1 VRYERLISRGGGET
15 EMEPNRGVAVKVGIF
30 FVLGLILL
38 IGFSLRTKG
47 EGLVRGGYLLK
58 AYFRTAHGLEPGAS
72 VTLAGVEIGKV
83 RTIDFDTSSGL
94 VRVTMSVH
102 PDYRLARDSRS
113 AIQMKSLLG
122 QYYVNIRYGKVRD
135 SFLQPGD
142 TLLSDDTADVND
154 LLATVQDV
162 GNEVKGLA
170 GSFDKNQREVTKKL
184 SDVIDENRENIKT
197 ATDALA
203 KAAPRMESV
212 FDSFEQVTSSI
223 NKGEGTL
230 GKMVKDETL
239 YNRLV
244 EISDRLDKISA
255 EISES
260 KGTLGKLIYSDD
272 LYKTTQDM
280 MKNVNDA
287 SIEVK
292 NVMQENRE
300 KVTAVVESLNTQVP
314 RLRDVLDSMVEVT
327 EKVNRGEGTFGK
339 LVNDPT
345 LFEDAQK
352 AVNQIEETF
361 KQQEEQTVFQTF
373 IGVILGAAF

>member
-1 VRYERLISRGGGET
+1 
-15 EMEPNRGVAVKVGIF
+15 MESNKGVAVKVGIF

-47 EGLVRGGYLLK
+47 EGLVRGGYPLK
-58 AYFRTAHGLEPGAS
+58 AYFRTAHGLEPGAP

-83 RTIDFDTSSGL
+83 RTIDFDTSAGL
-94 VRVTMSVH
+94 VRVTLSIH

-122 QYYVNIRYGKVRD
+122 QYYVNIRYGTVRD

-223 NKGEGTL
+223 DKGEGTL

-300 KVTAVVESLNTQVP
+300 KVTDVIESLNTEVP
-314 RLRDVLDSMVEVT
+314 RLRNVLDSLVEMT
-327 EKVNRGEGTFGK
+327 EKINRGEGTFGK

-373 IGVILGAAF
+373 IGVILGSAF